1 MERSVNFSFIGY
13 IHTPFEEKIGIP
25 IQACYSTVEG
35 WIELFPEYF
44 AGILDLEGFSHIIL
58 IYHFHQTQEV
68 KMRVKPYL
76 EEKTHGIFATRA
88 PIRPNP
94 VGISTVELMGINESE
109 SLLKIRG
116 VDMLNNTPLIDI
128 KPFVPHF
135 DNRKARMG
143 WLSNTT
149 NTSIKPNLSDDR
161 F

>member
-1 MERSVNFSFIGY
+1 MERSVNFTFIGF
-13 IHTPFEEKIGIP
+13 IHTPFEDTVGIP

-35 WIELFPEYF
+35 WIELFPKYF
-44 AGILDLEGFSHIIL
+44 DGILDLIGFSHIIL
-58 IYHFHQTQEV
+58 IYQFHKVQEV

-88 PIRPNP
+88 PVRPNP
-94 VGISTVELMGINESE
+94 IGISTVELLGINESK

-116 VDMLNNTPLIDI
+116 VDMLNVTPLIDI
-128 KPFVPHF
+128 KPFIPHF
-135 DNRKARMG
+135 DNREARKG

-149 NTSIKPNLSDDR
+149 HTSTNPILSDDR